1 MMSLADRAE
10 TKQEETT
17 GIYDIQQKGKMFS

>member
-1 MMSLADRAE
+1 MTSFTDRAE